1 MGTKSYVPTNEAVEA
16 LLIANSNEDYYY
28 FYNSY
33 YILSL
38 IEVTTVAEKRT
49 LFFFDFKVLGFCL
62 LPIPMK
68 TPTTTTATSH
78 P

>member
-16 LLIANSNEDYYY
+16 LFIANSNED
-28 FYNSY
+28 SY

-38 IEVTTVAEKRT
+38 IEVTNVAEKRT